1 MVFCIFNS
9 AKSAR
14 SLLSCKLSF
23 QVICHAFLSFT
34 QKNNVLANG
43 LRIAEVVT
51 RELGTQNENL
61 KEVDVYTI
69 DIDTGGTLTDGVFS
83 DGVDITEIK
92 VDTTPHDITVCLF
105 ECLNQGASKL
115 GFDSLKALMK
125 ETSVIRWSSTV
136 TTNVLAERTG
146 PKMGLIV
153 TKGYGTTLYGSN
165 GSPVIDT
172 IIDADNILEIKE
184 KFTEEEALLLLKALL
199 ERGVR
204 RVVISLKGAY
214 GDRSKEEDIKQWVE
228 DQYPDHYLGAVP
240 VVVGGDICQHPKDE
254 TRTNY
259 ALMNAY
265 THGPLAVSLFKA
277 EDQLIY
283 DNEFRGNLLVG
294 LNREGSCRIAK
305 AKAMD
310 TVESGP
316 VIGIFGS
323 ARFAEKYM
331 LERVCT
337 LDIGGTTA
345 KFGIIHDRKPV
356 NLERTEFFGIPLDIP
371 SVLLRSVSVGGG
383 TVVKA
388 DKKLKGLKIGPE
400 STGGY
405 PGPACY
411 DLGGKE
417 ATITDALLLLGLI
430 NPDNFLGGERTLNME
445 RASEAI
451 ETNVSKPLSLGS
463 AREAAKLIVDKSL
476 DQLTQG
482 FIHTFQEINDE
493 PGPDYVLFAFGGNG
507 ALFACLLAE
516 RLGIN
521 TVKVFRF
528 GSVFSALGSSMS
540 DVTHVYEEFVEKRL
554 TDIGP
559 VELRNT
565 LMSMINNAEVDLK
578 GERFDPKKATYTLE
592 VDVLEGGNTFKTLSL
607 PTGSGTPE
615 IEKAWEKILQEYG
628 GVRAKALRLKS
639 VFGISKYQPISFPQ
653 DSEIISGDAKK
664 GDRVVLSAGVP
675 VFVYNSLK
683 NGNIINGPAV
693 VEGDNTTYY
702 IPEGWLW
709 VTDEYLNATIKR
721 HGG

>member
-1 MVFCIFNS
+1 
-9 AKSAR
+9 
-14 SLLSCKLSF
+14 
-23 QVICHAFLSFT
+23 
-34 QKNNVLANG
+34 
-43 LRIAEVVT
+43 
-51 RELGTQNENL
+51 
-61 KEVDVYTI
+61 VYTI
-69 DIDTGGTLTDGVFS
+69 DIDIGGTLTDGVFS
-83 DGVDITEIK
+83 DGADITEVK

-105 ECLNQGASKL
+105 ECLNQGALKL
-115 GFDSLKALMK
+115 GFDSLKELMK

-153 TKGYGTTLYGSN
+153 TKGHGKNLYGFN

-172 IIDADNILEIKE
+172 IIDADSILEIGE
-184 KFTEEEALLLLKALL
+184 EFTEEEALLLLKALL
-199 ERGVR
+199 EKGVR

-214 GDRSKEEDIKQWVE
+214 NDRLKEEAIKQWVE

-240 VVVGGDICQHPKDE
+240 VIVGGDICRHPKDE

-259 ALMNAY
+259 ALINAY

-323 ARFAEKYM
+323 ARFAKEYM
-331 LERVCT
+331 LEKVCT
-337 LDIGGTTA
+337 LDIGGTTT
-345 KFGIIHDRKPV
+345 KFGIIHDSKPV

-371 SVLLRSVSVGGG
+371 SVLLRSVSIGGG

-388 DKKLKGLKIGPE
+388 DKKLNGLKIGPE

-417 ATITDALLLLGLI
+417 ATITDSLLILGII
-430 NPDNFLGGERTLNME
+430 NPDNFLGGERMLNLTK
-445 RASEAI
+445 AVEAI
-451 ETNVSKPLSLGS
+451 EANVSKPLNLGS
-463 AREAAKLIVDKSL
+463 AKEAAKLIFDKSL

-482 FIHTFQEINDE
+482 FVHTFQEINNE
-493 PGPDYVLFAFGGNG
+493 PDTDYVLFAFGGNG

-540 DVTHVYEEFVEKRL
+540 DVTHVYEEFLEKKL
-554 TDIGP
+554 TDIKP
-559 VELRNT
+559 EELRNT
-565 LMSMINNAEVDLK
+565 LMLMIRSAEMDLK
-578 GERFDPKKATYTLE
+578 GERFDPSKASYTLE
-592 VDVLEGGNTFKTLSL
+592 VDVLEGGNTFKTFSL
-607 PTGSGTPE
+607 PTGPGSPE

-628 GVRAKALRLKS
+628 DVRAKALRLKS
-639 VFGISKYQPISFPQ
+639 IFSISKYQPISFPQ
-653 DSEIISGDAKK
+653 DGEIIANNAKK
-664 GDRVVLSAGVP
+664 GERTVFSTGVP
-675 VFVYNSLK
+675 VLEYKILK

-709 VTDEYLNATIKR
+709 ETDEYLNATIKR

>member
-1 MVFCIFNS
+1 M
-9 AKSAR
+9 
-14 SLLSCKLSF
+14 
-23 QVICHAFLSFT
+23 
-34 QKNNVLANG
+34 
-43 LRIAEVVT
+43 
-51 RELGTQNENL
+51 
-61 KEVDVYTI
+61 YTI

-83 DGVDITEIK
+83 DGVEVKEVK

-115 GFDSLKALMK
+115 GFDSLKELMK

-146 PKMGLIV
+146 PKLGLIV
-153 TKGYGTTLYGSN
+153 TKGYGTNLYGSN

-172 IIDADNILEIKE
+172 IIDANNILEIQK
-184 KFTEEEALLLLKALL
+184 KFNEEEALLLLKALL

-214 GDRSKEEDIKQWVE
+214 QDRSKEEDIKQWVE
-228 DQYPDHYLGAVP
+228 EQYPDHYLGAVP
-240 VVVGGDICQHPKDE
+240 VVVGGDICRHPKDE

-283 DNEFRGNLLVG
+283 DYEFRGNLLVG
-294 LNREGSCRIAK
+294 LNRGGSCRIAK

-316 VIGIFGS
+316 VLGIFGS

-337 LDIGGTTA
+337 LDIGGTTT
-345 KFGIIHDRKPV
+345 KFGIVRDHKPV
-356 NLERTEFFGIPLDIP
+356 NLERTEFFGIRLDIP
-371 SVLLRSVSVGGG
+371 SVLLRSVSIGGG

-388 DKKLKGLKIGPE
+388 DKKLKDLKIGPE

-430 NPDNFLGGERTLNME
+430 NPDNFLGGERRLIPE
-445 RASEAI
+445 RATEAI
-451 ETNVSKPLSLGS
+451 ETNVSRPLNLGNV
-463 AREAAKLIVDKSL
+463 RGAAKLIVDKSL

-482 FIHTFQEINDE
+482 FLRTFREINNE
-493 PGPDYVLFAFGGNG
+493 PGPDYVLFAYGGNG
-507 ALFACLLAE
+507 ALFACLLADK
-516 RLGIN
+516 LGIK

-554 TDIGP
+554 SDISP
-559 VELRNT
+559 EELRNT
-565 LMSMINNAEVDLK
+565 LMSMMNNAEMDLR
-578 GERFDPKKATYTLE
+578 GERFDPRMATYALE
-592 VDVLEGGNTFKTLSL
+592 VDVLEGGNAFKTLSL
-607 PTGSGTPE
+607 PTGPGTPE
-615 IEKAWEKILQEYG
+615 LEKAWEKILQEYG
-628 GVRAKALRLKS
+628 GVRAKTLRLKS
-639 VFGISKYQPISFPQ
+639 TFEISKYQPISVPQ
-653 DSEIISGDAKK
+653 DGELIPIDARK
-664 GDRVVLSAGVP
+664 GDRMVFSSEVP
-675 VFVYNSLK
+675 VFVYHGLK
-683 NGNIINGPAV
+683 NGNIINGPAL

-709 VTDEYLNATIKR
+709 ETDEYLNATIKR
-721 HGG
+721 LGG

>member
-1 MVFCIFNS
+1 
-9 AKSAR
+9 
-14 SLLSCKLSF
+14 
-23 QVICHAFLSFT
+23 
-34 QKNNVLANG
+34 VLANG

>member
-1 MVFCIFNS
+1 M
-9 AKSAR
+9 
-14 SLLSCKLSF
+14 
-23 QVICHAFLSFT
+23 
-34 QKNNVLANG
+34 
-43 LRIAEVVT
+43 
-51 RELGTQNENL
+51 
-61 KEVDVYTI
+61 YTI
-69 DIDTGGTLTDGVFS
+69 DIDSGGTLTDGVFS

-92 VDTTPHDITVCLF
+92 VDTTAHDITVCLF
-105 ECLNQGASKL
+105 DCLNQGASKL
-115 GFDSLKALMK
+115 GFDSLQELMK

-153 TKGYGTTLYGSN
+153 TEGYGTNLYGSN

-172 IIDADNILEIKE
+172 IIDADNILELKE
-184 KFTEEEALLLLKALL
+184 KFTEEEALLLLKELL
-199 ERGVR
+199 EKGVR
-204 RVVISLKGAY
+204 RIVISLKGAY
-214 GDRSKEEDIKQWVE
+214 QDRSKEENIRQWIE

-240 VVVGGDICQHPKDE
+240 IVVGGDICRHPKDE

-259 ALMNAY
+259 ALINAY

-283 DNEFRGNLLVG
+283 DNDFRGNLLIG

-331 LERVCT
+331 IERVCT
-337 LDIGGTTA
+337 LDIGGTTT
-345 KFGIIHDRKPV
+345 KFGIIHDHKPV
-356 NLERTEFFGIPLDIP
+356 NLDRTEFFGIPLDIP

-388 DKKLKGLKIGPE
+388 DKKLGGLKIGPE
-400 STGGY
+400 SAGGY
-405 PGPACY
+405 PGPSCY

-430 NPDNFLGGERTLNME
+430 NPDNFLGGERILSPE
-445 RASEAI
+445 RATEAI
-451 ETNVSKPLSLGS
+451 ETNVSKPLNLGN

-476 DQLTQG
+476 DLLTQG
-482 FIHTFQEINDE
+482 YLHTFREINEE

-507 ALFACLLAE
+507 ALFSCLLAE

-559 VELRNT
+559 EELRNT
-565 LMSMINNAEVDLK
+565 LMAMINNAEMDLK
-578 GERFDPKKATYTLE
+578 GERFDPKNAIYALE
-592 VDVLEGGNTFKTLSL
+592 VDVLEGDNNFKTLSL
-607 PTGSGTPE
+607 PAGPGSLDL
-615 IEKAWEKILQEYG
+615 EKAWEKILQEYG

-639 VFGISKYQPISFPQ
+639 IFEISKYQPISFPH
-653 DSEIISGDAKK
+653 DTDLISSEAKK
-664 GDRVVLSAGVP
+664 GDRVVFSVEVP
-675 VFVYNSLK
+675 VFAYNSLK
-683 NGNIINGPAV
+683 NGNTINGPAL

-702 IPEGWLW
+702 IPQGWLW
-709 VTDEYLNATIKR
+709 ETDGYLNATIKR
-721 HGG
+721 LGG

>member
-1 MVFCIFNS
+1 
-9 AKSAR
+9 
-14 SLLSCKLSF
+14 
-23 QVICHAFLSFT
+23 
-34 QKNNVLANG
+34 
-43 LRIAEVVT
+43 
-51 RELGTQNENL
+51 
-61 KEVDVYTI
+61 VYTI

-83 DGVDITEIK
+83 DGVEVKEVK

-115 GFDSLKALMK
+115 GFDSLKELMK

-146 PKMGLIV
+146 PKLGLIV
-153 TKGYGTTLYGSN
+153 TKGYGTNLYGSN

-172 IIDADNILEIKE
+172 IIDANNILEIQK
-184 KFTEEEALLLLKALL
+184 KFNEEEALLLLKALL

-214 GDRSKEEDIKQWVE
+214 QDRSKEEDIKQWVE
-228 DQYPDHYLGAVP
+228 EQYPDHYLGAVP
-240 VVVGGDICQHPKDE
+240 VVVGGDICRHPKDE

-283 DNEFRGNLLVG
+283 DYEFRGNLLVG
-294 LNREGSCRIAK
+294 LNRGGSCRIAK

-316 VIGIFGS
+316 VLGIFGS

-337 LDIGGTTA
+337 LDIGGTTT
-345 KFGIIHDRKPV
+345 KFGIVRDHKPV
-356 NLERTEFFGIPLDIP
+356 NLERTEFFGIRLDIP
-371 SVLLRSVSVGGG
+371 SVLLRSVSIGGG

-388 DKKLKGLKIGPE
+388 DKKLKDLKIGPE

-430 NPDNFLGGERTLNME
+430 NPDNFLGGERRLIPE
-445 RASEAI
+445 RATEAI
-451 ETNVSKPLSLGS
+451 ETNVSRPLNLGD
-463 AREAAKLIVDKSL
+463 ARGAAKLIVDKSL

-482 FIHTFQEINDE
+482 FLRTFREINNE
-493 PGPDYVLFAFGGNG
+493 PGPDYVLFAYGGNG
-507 ALFACLLAE
+507 ALFACLLADK
-516 RLGIN
+516 LGIK

-554 TDIGP
+554 SDISP
-559 VELRNT
+559 EELRNT
-565 LMSMINNAEVDLK
+565 LISMMNNAEMDLK
-578 GERFDPKKATYTLE
+578 GERFDPRMATYALE
-592 VDVLEGGNTFKTLSL
+592 VDVLEAGNTFRTLSL
-607 PTGSGTPE
+607 PTGPGTPE
-615 IEKAWEKILQEYG
+615 LEKSWEKILQEYG

-639 VFGISKYQPISFPQ
+639 IFEISKYQPISVPQ
-653 DSEIISGDAKK
+653 DGELIPIDARK
-664 GDRVVLSAGVP
+664 GDRMVFSSEVP
-675 VFVYNSLK
+675 VFVYDGLK
-683 NGNIINGPAV
+683 NGNIINGPAL

-709 VTDEYLNATIKR
+709 ETDEYLNATVKR
-721 HGG
+721 LGG